1 MTETSSTSAALSGL
15 GGHQDALD
23 GMRAVAAFIVLSYHV
38 AMESGE
44 ALKEGFGGALLSR
57 GDIGV
62 PIFFILSGMLLY
74 RPFAAATMAG
84 RGAPNVRTYLRKRGL
99 RILPAYWLVVV
110 VAMFIWSRDHVA
122 DLGTWLYLL
131 LLGQNYNPDPWW
143 FGLGPKGL
151 AQMWSLSVE
160 ASFYLALPLMA
171 VVLDRYARR
180 AGPEPV
186 ARARRLLAGLT
197 AMASISYIWTV
208 FSFVPLYQP
217 HLNIWLPR
225 SLLYFAGGM
234 ALAVLALW
242 ARAEPEGPA
251 ARAARTIAA
260 SWGSC
265 WLVAALAFAFAA
277 SPVTGVRFLGL
288 ETMWTGLFELG
299 LYSIVALGLVAPVA
313 LASGRETPLNSFL
326 GNRIMRYLGRISYG
340 VFLWQFVVLF
350 VWYET
355 TGQKPWTGNFPINL
369 VAVAFFTVV
378 LADMTYRI
386 VEAPARRLGSR
397 GHRPATGT
405 VEQPP
410 AVRTSD
416 R

>member
-1 MTETSSTSAALSGL
+1 MTETSSTSTASPAVD
-15 GGHQDALD
+15 GHQDALD
-23 GMRAVAAFIVLSYHV
+23 GMRAVAAFVVLLYHV

-57 GDIGV
+57 GDVGV

-74 RPFAAATMAG
+74 RPFAAATMS
-84 RGAPNVRTYLRKRGL
+84 GAPAPRTRTYLRKRGL

-110 VAMFIWSRDHVA
+110 VAVLVWSRDHVTDA
-122 DLGTWLYLL
+122 ATWLYLL

-160 ASFYLALPLMA
+160 ASFYLTLPLMA
-171 VVLDRYARR
+171 LALDRYARG
-180 AGPEPV
+180 AGPDPV
-186 ARARRLLAGLT
+186 ARARRLLAGL
-197 AMASISYIWTV
+197 AAPASISYIWTV
-208 FSFVPLYQP
+208 FSFVPVYQP

-225 SLLYFAGGM
+225 SLIYFAGGM
-234 ALAVLALW
+234 ALAVLTLW

-251 ARAARTIAA
+251 ARAARTITA

-265 WLVAALAFAFAA
+265 WLVAALTFAFAA

-288 ETMWTGLFELG
+288 ETLWTGLFELV
-299 LYSIVALGLVAPVA
+299 LYSIVALCLVAPVA
-313 LASGRETPLNSFL
+313 LPAGRETSLRSFL
-326 GNRIMRYLGRISYG
+326 GSRIMRYLGRISYG

-350 VWYET
+350 LWYET
-355 TGQKPWTGNFPINL
+355 TGQRPWSGNFPINL
-369 VAVAFFTVV
+369 VAVTLLTVA
-378 LADMTYRI
+378 LADLTYRF
-386 VEAPARRLGSR
+386 VEEPARRLGSR
-397 GHRPATGT
+397 RRPVTRA
-405 VEQPP
+405 VERPS
-410 AVRTSD
+410 AVRISD